1 MYRCLGLCA
10 CVPRVYMHPYK
21 PGCTGASVYITHLEM
36 LRGVRQVLGA
46 RQRTDVVIPS
56 LEFRSL

>member
-1 MYRCLGLCA
+1 
-10 CVPRVYMHPYK
+10 MHPYK